1 MAKPRRYTATQVIEA
16 LNATRGMVYLAARRL
31 QCNPQTI
38 MNYCKK
44 FPSVEQAKL
53 DARGELLDVAEV
65 KLWQA
70 VQRDE
75 AWAISFCLKTLGR
88 SRGYG
93 ERLDLNLSIEAVA
106 IRVAETLGLTPEAV
120 LQEAQALL
128 REMDGAELSRP
139 PIE

>member
-1 MAKPRRYTATQVIEA
+1 MAKKNRYTQDQVISA
-16 LNATRGMVYLAARRL
+16 LKATRGMVYLTARRL
-31 QCNPQTI
+31 QCDPQTI

-44 FPSVEQAKL
+44 YPSVEQAKH

-75 AWAISFCLKTLGR
+75 AWAISFCLKTIGR

-93 ERLDLNLSIEAVA
+93 ERLDLHVQIEAA
-106 IRVAETLGLTPEAV
+106 AARVAATLGLRAEDV
-120 LQEAQALL
+120 LEEAQLL
-128 REMDGAELSRP
+128 LKEMDHDELSRP
-139 PIE
+139 SIS

>member
-1 MAKPRRYTATQVIEA
+1 MAKKQRYTAQQVIEA
-16 LNATRGMVYLAARRL
+16 LKETRGMVYLSARRL

-44 FPSVEQAKL
+44 FPSVEQAKI

-75 AWAISFCLKTLGR
+75 PWAICFCLKTIGR

-93 ERLDLNLSIEAVA
+93 ERLDLHIQIAAVA
-106 IRVAETLGLTPEAV
+106 ARVAQELGLTPEAI
-120 LQEAQALL
+120 LAEAQDLL
-128 REMDGAELSRP
+128 REMDHDELSRP
-139 PIE
+139 TSG